1 MWMPCWRIIHEC
13 DSGFT
18 DFGSFARRFGG
29 ADWSSLF
36 GMAEDSGDFYILFDG
51 GRFGATRCESGGWNG
66 SLGLAYRRLGGTIW
80 DHAGRRYVS
89 GGVAIAK
96 RGACSNG
103 GGVCVWRPG

>member
-1 MWMPCWRIIHEC
+1 MNVIPALPILVPLLGALVALI
-13 DSGFT
+13 G
-18 DFGSFARRFGG
+18 RR
-29 ADWSSLF
+29 SLVWQKI
-36 GMAEDSGDFYILFDG
+36 GDFYILFDG